1 MADRAVSDVLGY
13 VLVFSLI
20 VSTLGV
26 VYTTGLGGLDDV
38 RQSEKISNAERAF
51 DVLDANT
58 DDLVRGKAHTRATEI
73 KLEGATLGFE
83 DPAVVNVS
91 AGDGQFYR
99 GVMRPIYFTGETDET
114 RVVYEN
120 GAVFRQDA
128 TTAVIRN
135 HPDFTFGETTVV
147 PLVITRTRDTGR
159 SGSGRILVR
168 TEVADRSVEKFPVDG
183 GNATIS
189 ITSPRA
195 DAWAEH
201 IGAASEGDCTVA
213 NDTAT
218 CTVNTDVVYVQVVRI
233 DVTVL

>member
-1 MADRAVSDVLGY
+1 MTDRGVSDVLGY

-58 DDLVRGKAHTRATEI
+58 DDLVRGKAQSRATEI
-73 KLEGATLGFE
+73 KLEGATLAFE
-83 DPAVVNVS
+83 DPVVVNVS
-91 AGDGQFYR
+91 TGDGQYYR
-99 GVMRPIYFTGETDET
+99 GEMRPIYFAGETDET

-120 GAVFRQDA
+120 GAVFRQDSRA
-128 TTAVIRN
+128 AVIRN
-135 HPDFTFGETTVV
+135 QPDFTFGETSVV

-168 TEVADRSVEKFPVDG
+168 TEVADRSVEKFPVDE

-195 DAWAEH
+195 DAWADQ
-201 IGAASEGDCTVA
+201 IGATAEGDCTVA
-213 NDTAT
+213 NSTAT

-233 DVTVL
+233 DVTVI

>member
-1 MADRAVSDVLGY
+1 MTDRGVSDVLGY

-26 VYTTGLGGLDDV
+26 VYTAGLGGLDDA

-58 DDLVRGKAHTRATEI
+58 DDLVRGTAQTRATEI
-73 KLEGATLGFE
+73 KLEGATLAFD
-83 DPAVVNVS
+83 DPVVVNVS
-91 AGDGQFYR
+91 AGDGQYYR
-99 GVMRPIYFTGETDET
+99 GELRPVYFSGQTDDT

-120 GAVFRQDA
+120 GAVFRQDSQV
-128 TTAVIRN
+128 AVIRN
-135 HPDFTFGETTVV
+135 QPDFTFGETSVV

-168 TEVADRSVEKFPVDG
+168 TEVADRSVEKFPVEGD
-183 GNATIS
+183 NATIS

-201 IGAASEGDCTVA
+201 IDDTGEGDCTVA
-213 NDTAT
+213 NGTAT
-218 CTVNTDVVYVQVVRI
+218 CTVTTDVVYVQVVRI
-233 DVTVL
+233 DVTVI

>member
-1 MADRAVSDVLGY
+1 MVDRGVSDVLGY

-38 RQSEKISNAERAF
+38 RESEKISNAERAF
-51 DVLDANT
+51 DVFDANT
-58 DDLVRGKAHTRATEI
+58 DDLVRGKAQTRATEI

-83 DPAVVNVS
+83 DPVVVNVS
-91 AGDGQFYR
+91 TGDEQFYR
-99 GVMRPIYFTGETDET
+99 AEMRPVYFTGTTDET

-120 GAVFRQDA
+120 GAVFRQDDRA
-128 TTAVIRN
+128 TVIRN
-135 HPDFTFGETTVV
+135 QPDFIFGETTVV

-168 TEVADRSVEKFPVDG
+168 TQVADRSVEKFQADG

-195 DAWAEH
+195 DAWADH
-201 IGAASEGDCTVA
+201 IADTSDGDCTVA
-213 NDTAT
+213 NSTAT
-218 CTVNTDVVYVQVVRI
+218 CTVPTDIVYVQVVRI